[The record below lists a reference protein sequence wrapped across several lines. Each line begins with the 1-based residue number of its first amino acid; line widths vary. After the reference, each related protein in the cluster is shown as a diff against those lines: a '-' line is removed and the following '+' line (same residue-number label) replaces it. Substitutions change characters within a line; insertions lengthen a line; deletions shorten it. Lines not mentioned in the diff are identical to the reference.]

1 MADIQF
7 EIMEH
12 VGVLSENNKGWK
24 KELTL
29 TSWNNRQPS
38 FDLRTW
44 SPEYDKM
51 GKGLTF
57 TQEELIALRDL
68 LNEMEL

>member
-1 MADIQF
+1 MANIEF
-7 EIMEH
+7 EIKEH
-12 VGVLSENNKGWK
+12 LGVLSENNKGWT

-38 FDLRTW
+38 FDIRSW
-44 SPEYDKM
+44 DPDYQKM
-51 GKGLTF
+51 SKGLTF
-57 TQEELIALRDL
+57 TQEELVALRDL

>member
-1 MADIQF
+1 MADIQY

-12 VGVLSENNKGWK
+12 IGVLSENNKGWK

-29 TSWNNRQPS
+29 TSWNDRQPS
-38 FDLRTW
+38 FDLRSW

-57 TQEELIALRDL
+57 SQEELVALRDL